1 MQGKRLTRVMAIMMV
16 AVMTITM
23 LCISGVSIVKAANG
37 GTRVPG
43 NEWLISKNNLASFRG
58 EVSHYKLVDSEY
70 TICPT
75 NNAYYVASLN
85 KGWPPTSLTEEE
97 FRSVVADANN
107 LPYDRTLTSY
117 GMGLVT
123 DSRYLSRDITVISAN
138 TDITVSARL
147 DDLETYF
154 AIWGYKADGTWDE
167 LSIDEGFAIDRTLNC
182 GTFMKDEYIFYQ
194 LDTKESVTGA
204 NTTVH
209 HLIVAEDKLD
219 EFKKEDDTSILL
231 PKTVDVG
238 PAGTMYRL
246 FNENSGEHLYTAD
259 AGEAQYLTDIDWNY
273 EGHAWQAP
281 TSSTTPVYRLFNPAT
296 GEHHYT
302 KDEGERDYL
311 DGIGWNYESI
321 AFYSDDNKGV
331 PMYRLFNPNATGIKQ
346 AGSHHYTKDEG
357 ERDYLIATGWNYE
370 GISWYGM

>member
-1 MQGKRLTRVMAIMMV
+1 MQCKRLTRVMVMMMV

-37 GTRVPG
+37 GTREPG

-85 KGWPPTSLTEEE
+85 KGWPTTSLTDEE

-167 LSIDEGFAIDRTLNC
+167 LSADEGFAIDRTLNC

-219 EFKKEDDTSILL
+219 EFKKENDTSILL
-231 PKTVDVG
+231 PKTVDIG
-238 PAGTMYRL
+238 PTGIMYRMY
-246 FNENSGEHLYTAD
+246 NENSGEHFYTMD
-259 AGEAQYLTDIDWNY
+259 SDEAQHLTDIGWNY

-281 TSSTTPVYRLFNPAT
+281 SSSQTPVYRLYNPNS

-302 KDEGERDYL
+302 SNIEEEDNL
-311 DGIGWNYESI
+311 VSIGWNDEGVG
-321 AFYSDDNKGV
+321 FYSDDNQSI
-331 PMYRLFNPNATGIKQ
+331 PMYRLYNPNALT
-346 AGSHHYTKDEG
+346 ATHHYTPSES
-357 ERDYLIATGWNYE
+357 ERD
-370 GISWYGM
+370 